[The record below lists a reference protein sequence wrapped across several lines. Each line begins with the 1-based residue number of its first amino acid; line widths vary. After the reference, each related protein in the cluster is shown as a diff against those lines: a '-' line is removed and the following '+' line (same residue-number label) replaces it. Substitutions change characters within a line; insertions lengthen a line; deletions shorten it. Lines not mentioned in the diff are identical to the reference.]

1 MSADCLVAALARAQA
16 AFPTIVKTK
25 TNPHYKSQY
34 ADLADVLAAVRP
46 ALAAQGIAV
55 VQPVRVTDRG
65 AELVTALLWGDQRIE
80 SCMPLDVDGKPQE
93 LGSRLTYLRRYQLA
107 ALCGVAADDDDDGN
121 VASAAAPRRSRARA
135 EVTEQAPPPD
145 ERRAEAAAWADALTA
160 ERATEWQAWKQEHPG
175 WHKTAQAFDAAYL
188 RLRDLVAAENTA
200 QGVDPF
206 DDAPP
211 PAAAG
216 APQAASDK
224 QMRALFAALKTI
236 DVTEAD
242 RHEWAVGYL
251 GRDVA
256 SFADLTSGEVARL
269 IDIAAAEAEVA

>member
-121 VASAAAPRRSRARA
+121 VASAATPRKAKPQRQVS
-135 EVTEQAPPPD
+135 EQAAPPD
-145 ERRAEAAAWADALTA
+145 ERRAEAAAWADALTG
-160 ERATEWQAWKQEHPG
+160 ERATEWQVWKQEHPG

-200 QGVDPF
+200 QGAEPF
-206 DDAPP
+206 DDNPP
-211 PAAAG
+211 HIGDGPS
-216 APQAASDK
+216 QK

-236 DVTEAD
+236 DVGEAE
-242 RHEWAVGYL
+242 RHEWAAGYL

-256 SFADLTSGEVARL
+256 SFADLSGADVARL